1 MRKFKKILGIL
12 GAASIIGIA
21 IGGYL
26 INKEKI
32 VAVVNGQKISE
43 PLYRSYLWS
52 TQKEFE
58 GISPDIWD
66 IEIAGKKAE
75 DLAKETT
82 LNAIITSII
91 IKDKAKEYDISLTK
105 EEKQTAKDV
114 AQSFSENEEN
124 KILLS
129 KLGFSKKEI
138 EKFMRDETLRNK
150 VMEKMG
156 ENYTASE
163 DEIQKKMDEQRK
175 YYEKVRV
182 RHVVINTID
191 EDSRLPLPEEKLS
204 QAKALAEE
212 ILNRALA
219 GEDMAE
225 LAKKYSE
232 DTTSKDL
239 GGESTFSRGETVE
252 EFEQAIFEGE
262 EGKVYPKIIASDYAL
277 HIIKIEARIPAD
289 EQILREDVLQKLK
302 NDFAANEIKEL
313 INTAKVEKTEH
324 YDTIRII
331 KINENETP

>member
-1 MRKFKKILGIL
+1 MNKFKKILGIL
-12 GAASIIGIA
+12 VATSIIGIT

-26 INKEKI
+26 INRDKV
-32 VAVVNGQKISE
+32 VAVVNGKKISE

-105 EEKQTAKDV
+105 EEKQVAKDV
-114 AQSFSENEEN
+114 AQSFSENKEN

-129 KLGFSKKEI
+129 KLGFTKKEI
-138 EKFMRDETLRNK
+138 EQFMRDETLKNK

-163 DEIQKKMDEQRK
+163 DEIRKKMDEQRK

-182 RHVVINTID
+182 KHVVIKTID
-191 EDSRLPLPEEKLS
+191 EESRLPLPEEKLS
-204 QAKALAEE
+204 QAKALARE
-212 ILNRALA
+212 ILDRALA
-219 GEDMAE
+219 GEDMAQ
-225 LAKKYSE
+225 LAKQYSE
-232 DTTSKDL
+232 DEVSRDL

-262 EGKVYPKIIASDYAL
+262 EGMVYPKIVTSDYAY
-277 HIIKIEARIPAD
+277 HIIKIEEKIPAD
-289 EQILREDVLQKLK
+289 EEILRADVLQRLK
-302 NDFAANEIKEL
+302 TDFAAHEIKDL

-324 YDTIRII
+324 YDKIRII
-331 KINENETP
+331 KINEN